1 MPFTI
6 THKKHFIIY
15 LFLLIPFLSNAVH
28 SQFTIDSL
36 KNQLKLAAND
46 SVRVNLSIKLSSLYD
61 MKKVDS
67 AMIYANNA
75 LKIAQQIGRADL
87 IARANQNL
95 GSTFFS
101 LGNYNRAMVYYFEVL
116 KYDETTNNLGQLITT
131 YFNVALIFD
140 KLNNNDKSQE
150 YYFKA
155 LKIVNDLTE
164 SNELSL
170 IRIPIGRLYNNLG
183 ITFHNQKKYDIALD
197 YYNKAISISEKTK
210 NAEALP
216 YVYNNIGNVYIEK
229 KEYDIAL
236 SFYNKSLELRK
247 KLNDWQGITLTYT
260 YMAACYSLRGE
271 NAKALEYYNTAYK
284 LAFENNYLE
293 LQHTT
298 SEALIKENAKNGDY
312 KKAYEMHLIYKVL
325 SDSLNLQEGSRTATM
340 LEMQYNFDK
349 LQKELELQKQQRIFR
364 NITLFGILSTLLIVF
379 TLLYFLGQSKIRRIK
394 LQRHTLALE
403 KEKLEND
410 LEYKNKEL
418 TTNVMYLL
426 KKNELISS
434 ISQRLLDI
442 KGNLKEENKKP
453 VQSVIN
459 ELLGNVDKD
468 VWSEFEVR
476 FQNVHE
482 DFYKKLQE
490 RFPELSLNEK
500 KLCAFMR
507 LNMSTKE
514 ISNITFQ
521 SVHSITIARSRLRK
535 KLNITNNDIS
545 LYDFLTT
552 ID

>member
-1 MPFTI
+1 MPNSI
-6 THKKHFIIY
+6 AHKKHFIIS
-15 LFLLIPFLSNAVH
+15 LLLLIPFLSATAH
-28 SQFTIDSL
+28 SQITIDSL
-36 KNQLKLAAND
+36 KNQLKSATND
-46 SVRVNLSIKLSSLYD
+46 SVRVNLCIKLSTMYD
-61 MKKVDS
+61 IHKVDS
-67 AMIYANNA
+67 AMIYADNA
-75 LKIAQQIGRADL
+75 LKIAQQAGGVDL

-95 GSTFFS
+95 GSTFFA
-101 LGNYNRAMVYYFEVL
+101 LGNYNRAMIYYFEVL
-116 KYDETTNNLGQLITT
+116 KYYETTNKLEQLITS

-140 KLNNNDKSQE
+140 KLTNNDKSQE

-155 LKIVNDLTE
+155 LKIVTDLTE
-164 SNELSL
+164 SDNASPVK
-170 IRIPIGRLYNNLG
+170 IPIGRLYNNLG
-183 ITFHNQKKYDIALD
+183 ITFHNQKKYDIALE

-210 NAEALP
+210 NSEALP

-229 KEYDIAL
+229 EEYDIAL

-271 NAKALEYYNTAYK
+271 NSKALEYYNLAYK
-284 LAFENNYLE
+284 LAFDNNYLE
-293 LQHTT
+293 LQHNI

-312 KKAYEMHLIYKVL
+312 KKAYEMHLIFKVL
-325 SDSLNLQEGSRTATM
+325 SDSLNLQEGSRTAIM

-364 NITLFGILSTLLIVF
+364 NITLFGILITLLMVF

-394 LQRHTLALE
+394 LQRQTLALVN
-403 KEKLEND
+403 EKLESD

-434 ISQRLLDI
+434 ISHRLLDI

-453 VQSVIN
+453 LQNVIN

-490 RFPELSLNEK
+490 RFPDLSLNEK

-545 LYDFLTT
+545 LYDFLTS
-552 ID
+552 IE